1 MGSERKGGMDV
12 SIEDVEKVNPL
23 QRPKMDLI
31 STQELKEKLDRGD
44 DFKLV
49 MALGEWEYNAKHIP
63 GSLRVST
70 VEEALEALDP
80 KDEIVLY
87 DSGPRCPASRMACR
101 VLRHHGYQRL
111 RRYAGGL
118 EEWEKAGYALERRGS
133 VSAGG

>member
-49 MALGEWEYNAKHIP
+49 MTLGEWEYNAKHIP

-87 DSGPRCPASRMACR
+87 DSGPLCPASRMACT
-101 VLRHHGYQRL
+101 VLKHHGYQRL

>member
-80 KDEIVLY
+80 KD
-87 DSGPRCPASRMACR
+87 
-101 VLRHHGYQRL
+101 
-111 RRYAGGL
+111 
-118 EEWEKAGYALERRGS
+118 
-133 VSAGG
+133 

>member
-1 MGSERKGGMDV
+1 MST
-12 SIEDVEKVNPL
+12 EDVEEVNRP

-31 STQELKEKLDRGD
+31 STQELKKKVDRGD

-101 VLRHHGYQRL
+101 VLRYHGYQRL

-133 VSAGG
+133 VSAGE

>member
-101 VLRHHGYQRL
+101 VLKHHGYQRL

>member
-1 MGSERKGGMDV
+1 M

-31 STQELKEKLDRGD
+31 STQELKEKLDRGE

-63 GSLRVST
+63 GSLRLST
-70 VEEALEALDP
+70 VEEALEALDL
-80 KDEIVLY
+80 KDEIVVY

>member
-23 QRPKMDLI
+23 QQPKMDLI

-118 EEWEKAGYALERRGS
+118 EEWENAGYALEHRGS